1 MIGRRCASGMELAG
15 RATEGEGASYV
26 YPSLEG
32 VGAQRVGFEWDG
44 ATGFGFRKLGTGRRA
59 RWSVRGFAACS
70 GRPACPPR
78 LLLLD
83 WTGLDGT
90 GWLSSRAVCTMGT
103 CRWPAGCLCLIPS
116 AGRGGCMHLANS
128 VGARPPRFW
137 IPPPRFSTR
146 FFHFYIKKNKISKIY
161 AE

>member
-1 MIGRRCASGMELAG
+1 MIGRRCASGMEPGRELAG
-15 RATEGEGASYV
+15 WATEGEGASYV

-70 GRPACPPR
+70 GRPACPPP

-83 WTGLDGT
+83 LTGRDGFPR
-90 GWLSSRAVCTMGT
+90 GPCVLWAHAVGE
-103 CRWPAGCLCLIPS
+103 LVVF
-116 AGRGGCMHLANS
+116 GR
-128 VGARPPRFW
+128 V
-137 IPPPRFSTR
+137 
-146 FFHFYIKKNKISKIY
+146 YV
-161 AE
+161 